1 VQRVRQ
7 FVAPQ
12 TYGAHERSVPGA
24 HIPAASQRPASRSA
38 PALQE
43 SVPHTVMTA

>member
-12 TYGAHERSVPGA
+12 MYGVHERSIPGA

-38 PALQE
+38 PALHE
-43 SVPHTVMTA
+43 SVPQTVLTA